1 VPALFGILSRQQ
13 HPDSRESHNR
23 RSRPS
28 KNLEVSRKGKLAHYL
43 SVTGHEHHKTHHWRG
58 ENALDF
64 SGDVS
69 DEARRNIQ
77 SSEIEFAK
85 SEAVTQESLGRSP
98 ISANLR
104 GRDQDRCWRLEKIGP
119 AGTSRK

>member
-1 VPALFGILSRQQ
+1 MLDFAG
-13 HPDSRESHNR
+13 
-23 RSRPS
+23 
-28 KNLEVSRKGKLAHYL
+28 RKMRW
-43 SVTGHEHHKTHHWRG
+43 V
-58 ENALDF
+58 F

-69 DEARRNIQ
+69 DEATRNVQ
-77 SSEIEFAK
+77 SSEIELAK
-85 SEAVTQESLGRSP
+85 SEARDSRKLIGRSP